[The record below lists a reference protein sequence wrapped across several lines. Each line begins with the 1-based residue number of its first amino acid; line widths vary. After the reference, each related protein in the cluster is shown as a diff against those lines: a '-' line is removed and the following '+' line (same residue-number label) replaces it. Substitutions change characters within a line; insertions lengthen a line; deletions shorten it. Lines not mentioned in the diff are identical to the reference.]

1 MSELSSARSLPAAW
15 SWLHPERVLQ
25 RAGLGT
31 ALWPELGPAGRA
43 RARDLLAG
51 VQAELQAAAAPP
63 TALTEGRRQ
72 LALRQLERELD
83 KLEHLPQRAELAA
96 RVAEALGPAA
106 LAADPELVL
115 ERLERLDELVA
126 PLRTRGQLELT
137 GSQAEGRRGARR
149 LRATARQLEQRL
161 PLLLPHQPCPGLHG
175 LLTLADELEHA
186 APHEIPA
193 ADTAWRELEA
203 EAGWSLAQLLER
215 VEGELGRL
223 ASELEKRAET
233 LRQRYLGT
241 TPADG
246 PALPWL
252 RGQFAL
258 DPPRPE
264 HWAWL
269 HNRQLQDIGRHL
281 CQLGLEHELPS
292 ARVLPGLE
300 PDWPC
305 PGPDWAGEGLALP
318 DLSLLDSAR
327 LEALLAEHHHGQLAV
342 SAAREGLPGRLWLL
356 RRIRNQERVDPAAGV
371 LAALTRPADLD
382 SWARWAGAW
391 LPRSGWLTGDAR
403 LRLLSRWAE
412 WRDLCLTRADLERR
426 LAMRPE
432 AEIRRRL
439 ERDSGLPP
447 LLVEAAW
454 NHLLR
459 EPGREALASARLF
472 DLLEAGRRWRRVQH
486 GSAADLFRLSAEAA
500 LLPGSWLRAH
510 FAAQPGAGSQWHA
523 LPPALVKPVARPEL
537 LGEVEERLAALG
549 RIRREDL
556 EAGREFDA
564 PGAPATEP
572 EEVAGGPEIP
582 GGPEDA
588 GDPAERERGA
598 KPE

>member
-1 MSELSSARSLPAAW
+1 MSEPSSARSLPAAW
-15 SWLHPERVLQ
+15 SWLRPERVLR
-25 RAGLGT
+25 RAELGT
-31 ALWPELGPAGRA
+31 TLWSDLGPAGRA
-43 RARDLLAG
+43 RARDLLTG
-51 VQAELQAAAAPP
+51 VRPELQAAAPP
-63 TALTEGRRQ
+63 ATLAEGRRQ
-72 LALRQLERELD
+72 LALRQLERELGELD
-83 KLEHLPQRAELAA
+83 QLPQRAELAA
-96 RVAEALGPAA
+96 RAAEALGPAA

-115 ERLERLDELVA
+115 ERLERLEELAA
-126 PLRTRGQLELT
+126 PLRSRGQLELA
-137 GSQAEGRRGARR
+137 GSREDGRRGARR

-161 PLLLPHQPCPGLHG
+161 PLLLPLQPRPGLQG

-186 APHEIPA
+186 LPHETPA
-193 ADTAWRELEA
+193 PDRAWRELEA

-215 VEGELGRL
+215 VESELGGL
-223 ASELEKRAET
+223 AADLEKRAET
-233 LRQRYLGT
+233 LRQRYLGA
-241 TPADG
+241 TPAEG

-269 HNRQLQDIGRHL
+269 HNRHLQDISRHL
-281 CQLGLEHELPS
+281 VQLGLEHERPA
-292 ARVLPGLE
+292 ARVQPGLE

-305 PGPDWAGEGLALP
+305 PGPDEAGEGLALP
-318 DLSLLDSAR
+318 DLSLLDLAR

-356 RRIRNQERVDPAAGV
+356 RRIRGQELSDPAAGV

-382 SWARWAGAW
+382 VWARWAGAW
-391 LPRSGWLTGDAR
+391 LPRSGWLAGDAR
-403 LRLLSRWAE
+403 LRLLSRLAD

-432 AEIRRRL
+432 AEIRHRL
-439 ERDSGLPP
+439 ERESGLPP
-447 LLVEAAW
+447 LLAEAAW
-454 NHLLR
+454 QHLLR

-472 DLLEAGRRWRRVQH
+472 DLQEAGRRWRRQQR

-510 FAAQPGAGSQWHA
+510 FAAQPGAGRQWHA

-549 RIRREDL
+549 RIQREDL

-564 PGAPATEP
+564 PGAAAAAPD
-572 EEVAGGPEIP
+572 EEAGE
-582 GGPEDA
+582 
-588 GDPAERERGA
+588 PAERERGA